1 MKLKTYLILS
11 ITALIIGALFYL
23 YITLN
28 KTKKELEKAKVEAK
42 YNYQNF
48 QAYKDSS
55 TMMAKTLQEYAI
67 TIKDLSRE
75 NKNLK
80 DQNIYLRTQFRILL
94 DSIEILNKPAIVD
107 TSNTDSNKIVITF
120 EGKEGR
126 IQYKGQVIYFKLTE
140 EATHSLKINQ
150 DPIKIESIFL
160 FNTET
165 NVITNKIYAD
175 GVLIDDAYTEID
187 SSLYIKLNSPVGVV
201 DVAMNFWDSI
211 TLIVEANQEIIYKKD
226 IEQWKQN
233 RTSVNVGLGYNLT
246 RNLSFE
252 VKKDLLNDIW
262 TGNVRFSITPYRLW
276 NTIFKK
282 NYL

>member
-1 MKLKTYLILS
+1 M
-11 ITALIIGALFYL
+11 GAIFYL
-23 YITLN
+23 QIILN

-55 TMMAKTLQEYAI
+55 IMMTRTLQEYAI
-67 TIKDLSRE
+67 AIKDLSQK

-80 DQNIYLRTQFRILL
+80 NQNIYLRTQFRILL
-94 DSIEILNKPAIVD
+94 DSIEILNKPAIID
-107 TSNTDSNKIVITF
+107 TSDMDSNKIVITF

-126 IQYKGQVIYFKLTE
+126 IQYKGQVIYFKLTK

-150 DPIKIESIFL
+150 TPIKIESVIL

-165 NVITNKIYAD
+165 NIITNKIYAD

-187 SSLYIKLNSPVGVV
+187 SSLYIKLNSPADIV
-201 DVAMNFWDSI
+201 DVAMNFWDNI
-211 TLIVEANQEIIYKKD
+211 TLIVEANQEVIYKKD
-226 IEQWKQN
+226 MEQWKQN

-262 TGNVRFSITPYRLW
+262 TGNVKFSITPYKLW
-276 NTIFKK
+276 NIIF
-282 NYL
+282 